1 MNERGLALA
10 AMFQCAG
17 LVDDLAYRRPV
28 HESDLACVLQ
38 GLFVFDPP
46 EARAVFNPACLGTGR
61 QVARE
66 CLDQSKRLHLIGYLG
81 NMTALQAR
89 LNNRPASSEA
99 LRTGLQQLQ
108 ATQNGRPLTQLDVL
122 ETMARLYSEH
132 ISPMS
137 PRIMV
142 QGQPQAL
149 RNARTVAA
157 IRSLLL
163 AGIRAARLWTQTGGS
178 RWHLVFRRKKLLS
191 DL

>member
-1 MNERGLALA
+1 MNDRGLALA

-28 HESDLACVLQ
+28 QESDLECVLR

-46 EARAVFNPACLGTGR
+46 EARSVFDPACLTTGR

-66 CLDQSKRLHLIGYLG
+66 CLQQSKRLHLIGYLG
-81 NMTALQAR
+81 SMTALQAR
-89 LNNRPASSEA
+89 LHARPATSEA
-99 LRTGLQQLQ
+99 LRTGLQQLWARQ
-108 ATQNGRPLTQLDVL
+108 QEPSLVQLEVL
-122 ETMARLYSEH
+122 EAMARLYSEH

-149 RNARTVAA
+149 RDVRTVAT

-163 AGIRAARLWTQTGGS
+163 AGVRAARLWVQTGGN